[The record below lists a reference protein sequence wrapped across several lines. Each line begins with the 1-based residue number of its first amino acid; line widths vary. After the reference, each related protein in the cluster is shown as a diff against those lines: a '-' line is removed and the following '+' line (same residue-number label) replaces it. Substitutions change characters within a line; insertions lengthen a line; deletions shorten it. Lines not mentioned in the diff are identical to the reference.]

1 MRFPGRTL
9 HLFENGR
16 RLGAL
21 TRTPSGLALRYDSD
35 WLAWEGATPVS
46 LSLPLDPAGH
56 RGEPVFRFLDNL
68 LPDSEGMRVRLAAR
82 VDAPDTHPF
91 TLLAHLGRCSAGALT
106 FVPEGEDPGPPG
118 AVRGTPISDA
128 EVARLVAELDRRPL
142 GVGPRFRISLAGAQ
156 RKTALLFSDGGWQLP
171 HGFTPT
177 THILKPQIGSLMGV
191 DFGRSVE
198 NEFLCLGLA
207 SAFGLEVA
215 PARIADFG
223 EARVLVVERF
233 DRRWTDDGRLLRVPH
248 EDLAQA
254 LGVAAGRKYE
264 LDGGPGMIRLLG
276 LLEGSVVPE
285 KDRRSFLRAQIVF
298 WLLAAIDGHAKNYSV
313 RLLPGS
319 RFRLAPLYDIVSVQ
333 PALTGGEL
341 PADEAMVSLAVGDA
355 GLRVVDRIGPRH
367 FVETARVAGVPA
379 RVLRSLF
386 AELIETRARAFEAVR
401 EGLPDD
407 FPHAMEAAIF
417 DAITARLLAGARY
430 PEG

>member
-68 LPDSEGMRVRLAAR
+68 LPDSEGMRARLAAR

-128 EVARLVAELDRRPL
+128 EVVRLVSELDRRPL

-191 DFGRSVE
+191 DFSRSVE
-198 NEFLCLGLA
+198 NEFLCLSLA

-298 WLLAAIDGHAKNYSV
+298 WLLAAIDGHAKNYSL

-355 GLRVVDRIGPRH
+355 GLRVVDRIEPRH
-367 FVETARVAGVPA
+367 FVETARAAGVPA

-407 FPHAMEAAIF
+407 FPHAMEVAIF

>member
-21 TRTPSGLALRYDSD
+21 TRTPSGLALQYGSD

-56 RGEPVFRFLDNL
+56 RGESVFRFLDNL
-68 LPDSEGMRVRLAAR
+68 LPDSEGMRARLAAR

-91 TLLAHLGRCSAGALT
+91 TLLAHLGRCSAGAVT
-106 FVPEGEDPGPPG
+106 FVPEGEDPGPTG

-128 EVARLVAELDRRPL
+128 EVARLVSELDRRPL

-191 DFGRSVE
+191 DFSRSVE

-207 SAFGLEVA
+207 SAFGLGVA

-223 EARVLVVERF
+223 EARILVVQRF

-285 KDRRSFLRAQIVF
+285 KDRRNFLRAQVVF
-298 WLLAAIDGHAKNYSV
+298 WLLAAIDGHAKNYSL

-355 GLRVVDRIGPRH
+355 GLRVVDRIGPQH
-367 FVETARVAGVPA
+367 FVETARAAGVPA

-407 FPHAMEAAIF
+407 FPHTMEVAIF
-417 DAITARLLAGARY
+417 DAITVRLLETAGY
-430 PEG
+430 LKG